1 VSRALNLQPN
11 HFLPDAAR
19 NLAPSSGI
27 KENHIMIKTS
37 VGLAALALACA
48 ATTVA
53 NAQLVTTKQLSVEMA
68 VAIATTAVA
77 TCKAQG
83 YNVSVHVIGNMGEVL
98 VALRGDNTGP
108 HTMENSMRKALTSR
122 GQRIPSGQFAENV
135 AKTPNAGGLRL
146 GNSIPARG
154 ALPIK
159 VGNDTIGAAGAS
171 GAPGGDKDEACIQA
185 GIDKVAGDLK

>member
-1 VSRALNLQPN
+1 
-11 HFLPDAAR
+11 
-19 NLAPSSGI
+19 
-27 KENHIMIKTS
+27 MIKTS
-37 VGLAALALACA
+37 VGIAALALACG
-48 ATTVA
+48 VGGSA
-53 NAQLVTTKQLSVEMA
+53 NAQIVTSKQISLPMA
-68 VAIATTAVA
+68 VTIATTAIE

-135 AKTPNAGGLRL
+135 AKNPAAGALRL
-146 GNSIPARG
+146 GNMIPARG

-171 GAPGGDKDEACIQA
+171 GAPGGDKDEACVKA

>member
-1 VSRALNLQPN
+1 
-11 HFLPDAAR
+11 
-19 NLAPSSGI
+19 
-27 KENHIMIKTS
+27 MIKTS
-37 VGLAALALACA
+37 CGLAALALACSITSGA
-48 ATTVA
+48 D
-53 NAQLVTTKQLSVEMA
+53 AQLVTTKQLSLPMA
-68 VAIATTAVA
+68 VTIATTAMD
-77 TCKAQG
+77 TCKSQG
-83 YNVSVHVIGNMGEVL
+83 FRVSVHVIGNMGEVL

-135 AKTPNAGGLRL
+135 AKNPAAGALRL
-146 GNSIPARG
+146 GNMIPARG

-171 GAPGGDKDEACIQA
+171 GAPGGDKDEACVKA

>member
-1 VSRALNLQPN
+1 
-11 HFLPDAAR
+11 
-19 NLAPSSGI
+19 
-27 KENHIMIKTS
+27 MIKTS
-37 VGLAALALACA
+37 VGIAALAFACSV
-48 ATTVA
+48 TTAA
-53 NAQLVTTKQLSVEMA
+53 NAQLVTTKQLSLPMA
-68 VAIATTAVA
+68 VTIATTAVE

-135 AKTPNAGGLRL
+135 AKNPAAGALRL
-146 GNSIPARG
+146 GNMIPARG

-159 VGNDTIGAAGAS
+159 VGEDTIGAAGAS
-171 GAPGGDKDEACIQA
+171 GAPGGDKDEACIKA

>member
-1 VSRALNLQPN
+1 MSTRSIMTTALLI
-11 HFLPDAAR
+11 AGA
-19 NLAPSSGI
+19 GI
-27 KENHIMIKTS
+27 
-37 VGLAALALACA
+37 AALAFACGV
-48 ATTVA
+48 TTAA
-53 NAQLVTTKQLSVEMA
+53 NAQLVTAKQISLPMA
-68 VAIATTAVA
+68 ITIATTAVE

-146 GNSIPARG
+146 GNSIPVSRDSAPYQRKPSVR
-154 ALPIK
+154 LPSSSCAWRS
-159 VGNDTIGAAGAS
+159 VPTRLAS
-171 GAPGGDKDEACIQA
+171 TPANGKSG
-185 GIDKVAGDLK
+185 

>member
-1 VSRALNLQPN
+1 
-11 HFLPDAAR
+11 
-19 NLAPSSGI
+19 
-27 KENHIMIKTS
+27 MIKTS
-37 VGLAALALACA
+37 IGIAALALACGV
-48 ATTVA
+48 TTAA
-53 NAQLVTTKQLSVEMA
+53 NAQLVTAKQISLPMA
-68 VAIATTAVA
+68 ITIATTAVE

-122 GQRIPSGQFAENV
+122 GTRLASGQFAENV

-146 GNSIPARG
+146 GNMIPARG

-159 VGNDTIGAAGAS
+159 AGNDVIGAAGAS
-171 GAPGGDKDEACIQA
+171 GAPGGDKDEACVKA

>member
-1 VSRALNLQPN
+1 
-11 HFLPDAAR
+11 
-19 NLAPSSGI
+19 
-27 KENHIMIKTS
+27 MIKTS
-37 VGLAALALACA
+37 FGIAGLALALVGVASA
-48 ATTVA
+48 A
-53 NAQLVTTKQLSVEMA
+53 NAQVVTSKHLSLPTA
-68 VAIATTAVA
+68 VTIATTAIE

-122 GQRIPSGQFAENV
+122 GTRLPSGQFAENV

-146 GNSIPARG
+146 GNMIPARG

-159 VGNDTIGAAGAS
+159 AGEDVIAAVGVS
-171 GAPGGDKDEACIQA
+171 GAPGGDKDEACAKA
-185 GIDKVAGDLK
+185 GIDKAADQLK

>member
-1 VSRALNLQPN
+1 LQPN
-11 HFLPDAAR
+11 HFSPDAAKT
-19 NLAPSSGI
+19 LASSSGL

-37 VGLAALALACA
+37 VGLAALAVACA
-48 ATTVA
+48 ATTAA

-68 VAIATTAVA
+68 VAIATTAVT

>member
-1 VSRALNLQPN
+1 
-11 HFLPDAAR
+11 
-19 NLAPSSGI
+19 
-27 KENHIMIKTS
+27 MIKTS
-37 VGLAALALACA
+37 VGIAALALAA
-48 ATTVA
+48 SVTTAA
-53 NAQLVTTKQLSVEMA
+53 NAQIVTTKQISLPMA
-68 VAIATTAVA
+68 VTIATTAVE

-135 AKTPNAGGLRL
+135 SKTPNAGALRL
-146 GNSIPARG
+146 GNMIPARG

-159 VGNDTIGAAGAS
+159 AGEDVIGAAGAS
-171 GAPGGDKDEACIQA
+171 GAPGGDKDEACVKA

>member
-1 VSRALNLQPN
+1 
-11 HFLPDAAR
+11 
-19 NLAPSSGI
+19 
-27 KENHIMIKTS
+27 MIKTS
-37 VGLAALALACA
+37 VGIAALALAA
-48 ATTVA
+48 GVITTA
-53 NAQLVTTKQLSVEMA
+53 NAQIVTTKHLSLPMA
-68 VAIATTAVA
+68 VTIATTAVE

-146 GNSIPARG
+146 GNMIPARG

-159 VGNDTIGAAGAS
+159 AGEDVIGAAGAS
-171 GAPGGDKDEACIQA
+171 GAPGGDKDEACVKA